1 MEVSTGTTTMKE
13 DNNNYRNLRSDI
25 VEQALHSGRINSPK
39 RAQVILEGQRTG
51 LSRETDVSPAL
62 SSRPG
67 MLIDGPNHVMKM
79 EFDKRFLNI
88 DY

>member
-1 MEVSTGTTTMKE
+1 MQITNLVTMEVSTGTTTMKE

-67 MLIDGPNHVMKM
+67 M
-79 EFDKRFLNI
+79 
-88 DY
+88 